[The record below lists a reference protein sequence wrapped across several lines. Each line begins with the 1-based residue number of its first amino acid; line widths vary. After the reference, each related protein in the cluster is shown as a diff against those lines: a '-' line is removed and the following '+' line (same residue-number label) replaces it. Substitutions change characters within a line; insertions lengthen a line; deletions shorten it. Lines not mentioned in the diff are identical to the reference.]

1 MWIHAAHIKN
11 YQPVKL
17 LKYLLHFWYCAK
29 KSVIVFNHVN
39 TDWLIISLLNTVIEK
54 KFKAWKMKTNKWLG
68 NLCRAVKT
76 KHLPGVSDTLSRRFL
91 NQNYPKY
98 TNDVISKNSW
108 ENKTQLSEVL
118 SEFVI
123 FLILG
128 FLCWEL
134 KIFTASFLKFHRP
147 DFGGFLVCC
156 QTAIQQLNGVE
167 KKTCCN

>member
-1 MWIHAAHIKN
+1 
-11 YQPVKL
+11 
-17 LKYLLHFWYCAK
+17 
-29 KSVIVFNHVN
+29 
-39 TDWLIISLLNTVIEK
+39 
-54 KFKAWKMKTNKWLG
+54 MKTNKWLG

-76 KHLPGVSDTLSRRFL
+76 KHLPGVSDALSRRFL

-134 KIFTASFLKFHRP
+134 KIFTASFLMFHRP

-167 KKTCCN
+167 KKNLLQLVWY